1 MQERDHDFPEI
12 LEVENDTFPRKW
24 STGFTNME
32 YASLFSQRHDPPE
45 DWNLP
50 QDTFEDIE
58 VENFE
63 YLSSQINKENDCE
76 EESPIIYHVG
86 NIGKKYGEPAP
97 FMLQEDNFSMRS
109 RPRP

>member
-1 MQERDHDFPEI
+1 MEHEFYKHERCF
-12 LEVENDTFPRKW
+12 LV
-24 STGFTNME
+24 FTKNNP
-32 YASLFSQRHDPPE
+32 HE

-58 VENFE
+58 VEKFE
-63 YLSSQINKENDCE
+63 YLSSQITKENDCE

-97 FMLQEDNFSMRS
+97 FMLQEASFSMRS